1 MNAVI
6 FRSRKKD
13 RFGMFTTRAR
23 SVLACAQEEAVRLDH
38 NRIGTEHILL
48 GLIREGDG
56 IAAKAL
62 ANLGVELDRARQAV
76 EGILPR
82 GEGAPIGEIRLTPRT
97 KRVLELAVRN
107 ARELKHRFVGT
118 EHILLG
124 LMEEGEDGKGVATG
138 ALTSLGVSVAD
149 VTNEVH
155 LLLAREGIPGDRTAS
170 NVVMCRMDDRSLAA
184 IDTLI
189 ESGIHSTR
197 SEAAAWLIQ
206 AGVEANADLMM
217 TLTGT
222 VVEIRRLQGVARTI
236 AREKISP
243 NDGDSARRKP

>member
-6 FRSRKKD
+6 FRSRKRD

-23 SVLACAQEEAVRLDH
+23 SVLACAQEEAIRLEH

-48 GLIREGDG
+48 GLIGEGDG

-62 ANLGVELDRARQAV
+62 ANVGVELDGARRAV
-76 EGILPR
+76 EAILPR
-82 GEGAPIGEIRLTPRT
+82 GKGAPVGEMRLTPRT
-97 KRVLELAVRN
+97 KRVLELAIHN

-124 LMEEGEDGKGVATG
+124 LAEEAEEGKGVAAG
-138 ALTSLGVSVAD
+138 VLDSLGVSVAD
-149 VTNEVH
+149 ISKQVH
-155 LLLAREGIPGDRTAS
+155 LLLAREGIPGERTAS

-189 ESGIHSTR
+189 DSGVHATR
-197 SEAAAWLIQ
+197 SEAAAWLVQ

-217 TLTGT
+217 MLTGT
-222 VVEIRRLQGVARTI
+222 AVEIRRLRGVAQTI
-236 AREKISP
+236 AREKFP
-243 NDGDSARRKP
+243 PGDRDSTG